1 MTTFTTVPIHH
12 QACKPGDVPTGVV
25 NVVIPNSAVGSSDAT
40 RAFDRRPVL
49 GGLRSFLVHSP
60 RATSSSVLPTFAVSW
75 RCEEKRSRKDHPRED
90 QSHEPALGATCGR
103 ERGRS
108 RAGCLRQRQRPGE
121 RNRRGW
127 RRKLRGGPVRRGRH
141 RRFEHGVPVDQR
153 GRRTLPGE
161 NPGVQVSVGQSGT
174 GGGFEKFCA
183 GETDIS
189 DASRPIEEDEIAAC
203 EQNGITQD
211 EFAIA
216 NDGLTVIVSTEN
228 DWATCLTVEQLNAIW
243 APDSTVNSWNQVDP
257 SFPDEP
263 LVLAGPGTDSGTFD
277 YFTDV
282 INGEEGASR
291 TDYQASEDDNVIV
304 QAVSG
309 SRAGV
314 PRLHLLRAEPD
325 TLKALEV
332 DSGSGCVAPSP
343 ETVQDGSYAPLGRQ
357 LFIYPSAEALERP
370 EVEAFV
376 SFYIENVD
384 EITEAAGFIGLNE
397 EQKTALQEQFDSLV
411 G

>member
-1 MTTFTTVPIHH
+1 VEISPVVRRRVPLALASATALVLV
-12 QACKPGDVPTGVV
+12 ACGSGNDPENTATAEGGDSTEAALSGQIVV
-25 NVVIPNSAVGSSDAT
+25 DGSST
-40 RAFDRRPVL
+40 VFPL
-49 GGLRSFLVHSP
+49 
-60 RATSSSVLPTFAVSW
+60 TSAAAELFQA
-75 RCEEKRSRKDHPRED
+75 
-90 QSHEPALGATCGR
+90 
-103 ERGRS
+103 
-108 RAGCLRQRQRPGE
+108 
-121 RNRRGW
+121 
-127 RRKLRGGPVRRGRH
+127 
-141 RRFEHGVPVDQR
+141 
-153 GRRTLPGE
+153 E

-189 DASRPIEEDEIAAC
+189 DASRPIEDDEVAVC
-203 EQNGITQD
+203 EQNGVTQD
-211 EFAIA
+211 EFSIA
-216 NDGLTVIVSTEN
+216 NDGLTVIASVEN

-243 APDSTVNSWNQVDP
+243 APDSTVSNWNQIDP
-257 SFPDEP
+257 SFADEP

-309 SRAGV
+309 SPGG
-314 PRLHLLRAEPD
+314 LGYLGYTYYEQNSD

-357 LFIYPSAEALERP
+357 LYIYPSVQALERP

-376 SFYIENVD
+376 GFYIENID
-384 EITEAAGFIGLNE
+384 EIVEAAGFIGLND
-397 EQKTALQEQFDSLV
+397 EQKATLQEQFDALAGS
-411 G
+411 

>member
-1 MTTFTTVPIHH
+1 MKISLTSRRWAPIAVASATALVLVACGSGNDPENTT
-12 QACKPGDVPTGVV
+12 AEGDGESTEAALSGE
-25 NVVIPNSAVGSSDAT
+25 VVIDGSST
-40 RAFDRRPVL
+40 VFPL
-49 GGLRSFLVHSP
+49 
-60 RATSSSVLPTFAVSW
+60 TSAAAELFQ
-75 RCEEKRSRKDHPRED
+75 E
-90 QSHEPALGATCGR
+90 Q
-103 ERGRS
+103 
-108 RAGCLRQRQRPGE
+108 
-121 RNRRGW
+121 
-127 RRKLRGGPVRRGRH
+127 
-141 RRFEHGVPVDQR
+141 
-153 GRRTLPGE
+153 
-161 NPGVQVSVGQSGT
+161 NPEVQVSVGQSGT

-189 DASRPIEEDEIAAC
+189 NASRQIEEDEVAAC
-203 EQNGITQD
+203 EQNGVTQD
-211 EFAIA
+211 EFSIA
-216 NDGLTVIVSTEN
+216 NDALTVIVNIDN

-243 APDSTVNSWNQVDP
+243 APDSTVANWNQVDP
-257 SFPDEP
+257 SFPDEA

-291 TDYQASEDDNVIV
+291 TDYQASEDDNVII

-309 SRAGV
+309 SPGGMGY
-314 PRLHLLRAEPD
+314 LGYTYYEQNSD

-376 SFYIENVD
+376 SFYVENVD
-384 EITEAAGFIGLNE
+384 EITEAAGFIGLND
-397 EQKTALQEQFDSLV
+397 EQKTALQEQFDALA

>member
-1 MTTFTTVPIHH
+1 VKIN
-12 QACKPGDVPTGVV
+12 PTGRRWAPLAAASMTALVLV
-25 NVVIPNSAVGSSDAT
+25 ACGSGNDPANTTAEGGSENSEAALSGEVVIDGSST
-40 RAFDRRPVL
+40 VFPL
-49 GGLRSFLVHSP
+49 
-60 RATSSSVLPTFAVSW
+60 TSAAQELFTA
-75 RCEEKRSRKDHPRED
+75 
-90 QSHEPALGATCGR
+90 
-103 ERGRS
+103 
-108 RAGCLRQRQRPGE
+108 
-121 RNRRGW
+121 
-127 RRKLRGGPVRRGRH
+127 
-141 RRFEHGVPVDQR
+141 
-153 GRRTLPGE
+153 E
-161 NPGVQVSVGQSGT
+161 NPDVQVSVGQSGT

-189 DASRPIEEDEIAAC
+189 NASRPIEEDEIAIC
-203 EQNGITQD
+203 EENGVTQD
-211 EFAIA
+211 EFSIA
-216 NDGLTVIVSTEN
+216 NDGLTVIASAEN

-243 APDSTVNSWNQVDP
+243 APDSTVNNWNQIDP

-277 YFTDV
+277 YFTDA

-309 SRAGV
+309 SPGAMGY
-314 PRLHLLRAEPD
+314 LGYTYYEQNAD

-332 DSGSGCVAPSP
+332 DNGSGCVAPTP

-357 LFIYPSAEALERP
+357 LYIYPSAEALERP

-384 EITEAAGFIGLNE
+384 EITEAAGFIGLND
-397 EQKTALQEQFDSLV
+397 EQKTTLQEQFDALV
-411 G
+411 GG

>member
-1 MTTFTTVPIHH
+1 MR
-12 QACKPGDVPTGVV
+12 PT
-25 NVVIPNSAVGSSDAT
+25 
-40 RAFDRRPVL
+40 
-49 GGLRSFLVHSP
+49 SP
-60 RATSSSVLPTFAVSW
+60 
-75 RCEEKRSRKDHPRED
+75 
-90 QSHEPALGATCGR
+90 
-103 ERGRS
+103 
-108 RAGCLRQRQRPGE
+108 
-121 RNRRGW
+121 
-127 RRKLRGGPVRRGRH
+127 
-141 RRFEHGVPVDQR
+141 
-153 GRRTLPGE
+153 
-161 NPGVQVSVGQSGT
+161 
-174 GGGFEKFCA
+174 
-183 GETDIS
+183 

-203 EQNGITQD
+203 EQNGVTQD

-243 APDSTVNSWNQVDP
+243 APDSTVSSWNQVDP

-263 LVLAGPGTDSGTFD
+263 LALAGPGTDSGTFD

-291 TDYQASEDDNVIV
+291 TDYQASEDDNVII

-309 SRAGV
+309 AKGGLGYLGYTYYEQNS
-314 PRLHLLRAEPD
+314 D

-397 EQKTALQEQFDSLV
+397 EQKTALQEQFDALA

>member
-1 MTTFTTVPIHH
+1 M
-12 QACKPGDVPTGVV
+12 
-25 NVVIPNSAVGSSDAT
+25 
-40 RAFDRRPVL
+40 
-49 GGLRSFLVHSP
+49 
-60 RATSSSVLPTFAVSW
+60 
-75 RCEEKRSRKDHPRED
+75 
-90 QSHEPALGATCGR
+90 
-103 ERGRS
+103 
-108 RAGCLRQRQRPGE
+108 
-121 RNRRGW
+121 
-127 RRKLRGGPVRRGRH
+127 
-141 RRFEHGVPVDQR
+141 
-153 GRRTLPGE
+153 
-161 NPGVQVSVGQSGT
+161 QVSVGQSGT

-189 DASRPIEEDEIAAC
+189 DASRQIEEDEVAAC
-203 EQNGITQD
+203 EQNGVTQD
-211 EFAIA
+211 EFSIA

-243 APDSTVNSWNQVDP
+243 APDSTVANWNQVDP

-263 LVLAGPGTDSGTFD
+263 LALAGPGTDSGTFD

-309 SRAGV
+309 SSGGMGY
-314 PRLHLLRAEPD
+314 LGYTYYEQNSD

-332 DSGSGCVAPSP
+332 DSGSGCIAPSP

-376 SFYIENVD
+376 SFYVENVD
-384 EITEAAGFIGLNE
+384 EIVEAAGFIGLNE
-397 EQKTALQEQFDSLV
+397 EQKTALQEQFDALA

>member
-1 MTTFTTVPIHH
+1 MKISSVGRRGASIAVASAAALMLV
-12 QACKPGDVPTGVV
+12 ACGSGNDPENVSAEGDGETAAELSGE
-25 NVVIPNSAVGSSDAT
+25 VVIDGSST
-40 RAFDRRPVL
+40 VFPL
-49 GGLRSFLVHSP
+49 
-60 RATSSSVLPTFAVSW
+60 TSAAAELFQ
-75 RCEEKRSRKDHPRED
+75 E
-90 QSHEPALGATCGR
+90 
-103 ERGRS
+103 
-108 RAGCLRQRQRPGE
+108 
-121 RNRRGW
+121 
-127 RRKLRGGPVRRGRH
+127 
-141 RRFEHGVPVDQR
+141 
-153 GRRTLPGE
+153 E
-161 NPGVQVSVGQSGT
+161 NPEVQVSVGQSGT

-189 DASRPIEEDEIAAC
+189 DASRPIEDDEIAIC
-203 EQNGITQD
+203 EENGVTQD
-211 EFAIA
+211 EFSIA
-216 NDGLTVIVSTEN
+216 NDGLTVITSVEN
-228 DWATCLTVEQLNAIW
+228 DWATCLTVEQLNAVW
-243 APDSTVNSWNQVDP
+243 APDSTVANWNQIDP

-309 SRAGV
+309 SPGG
-314 PRLHLLRAEPD
+314 LGYLGYTYYEQNSD

-332 DSGSGCVAPSP
+332 DNGSGCVAPSP

-357 LFIYPSAEALERP
+357 LFIYPSAEALQRP

-376 SFYIENVD
+376 RFYIENVD
-384 EITEAAGFIGLNE
+384 EITEAAGFIGLND
-397 EQKTALQEQFDSLV
+397 EQKATLQEQFDALV

>member
-1 MTTFTTVPIHH
+1 MKISLTSRRWAPIAVASATALVLVACGSGNDPENTT
-12 QACKPGDVPTGVV
+12 AEGDGESAEAALSGE
-25 NVVIPNSAVGSSDAT
+25 VVIDGSST
-40 RAFDRRPVL
+40 VFPL
-49 GGLRSFLVHSP
+49 
-60 RATSSSVLPTFAVSW
+60 TSAAAELFQ
-75 RCEEKRSRKDHPRED
+75 E
-90 QSHEPALGATCGR
+90 Q
-103 ERGRS
+103 
-108 RAGCLRQRQRPGE
+108 
-121 RNRRGW
+121 
-127 RRKLRGGPVRRGRH
+127 
-141 RRFEHGVPVDQR
+141 
-153 GRRTLPGE
+153 
-161 NPGVQVSVGQSGT
+161 NPEVQVSVGQSGT

-189 DASRPIEEDEIAAC
+189 NASRQIEEDEVAAC
-203 EQNGITQD
+203 EQNGVTQD
-211 EFAIA
+211 EFSIA
-216 NDGLTVIVSTEN
+216 NDALTVIVNIDN

-243 APDSTVNSWNQVDP
+243 APDSTVANWNQVDP
-257 SFPDEP
+257 SFPDEA

-291 TDYQASEDDNVIV
+291 TDYQASEDDNVII

-309 SRAGV
+309 SPGGMGY
-314 PRLHLLRAEPD
+314 LGYTYYEQNSD

-332 DSGSGCVAPSP
+332 DSGSGCVAPSS

-376 SFYIENVD
+376 SFYVENVD
-384 EITEAAGFIGLNE
+384 EITEAAGFIGLNN
-397 EQKTALQEQFDSLV
+397 EQKTALQEQFDALA

>member
-1 MTTFTTVPIHH
+1 VKISPTSRRWAPFAVASAAALVLV
-12 QACKPGDVPTGVV
+12 ACGSGNDPENATAEGGDESSEAALSGE
-25 NVVIPNSAVGSSDAT
+25 VVIDGSST
-40 RAFDRRPVL
+40 VFPL
-49 GGLRSFLVHSP
+49 
-60 RATSSSVLPTFAVSW
+60 TSAAAELFQA
-75 RCEEKRSRKDHPRED
+75 
-90 QSHEPALGATCGR
+90 
-103 ERGRS
+103 
-108 RAGCLRQRQRPGE
+108 
-121 RNRRGW
+121 
-127 RRKLRGGPVRRGRH
+127 
-141 RRFEHGVPVDQR
+141 
-153 GRRTLPGE
+153 E
-161 NPGVQVSVGQSGT
+161 NPEVQVSVGQSGT

-189 DASRPIEEDEIAAC
+189 DASRAIEEDEIAAC

-228 DWATCLTVEQLNAIW
+228 DWATCLTVEQLSAIW
-243 APDSTVNSWNQVDP
+243 APDSTVSSWNQVDP

-263 LVLAGPGTDSGTFD
+263 LALAGPGTDSGTFD

-309 SRAGV
+309 SKGG
-314 PRLHLLRAEPD
+314 LGYLGYTYYEQNSD

-357 LFIYPSAEALERP
+357 LFIYPSAEALQRP

-397 EQKTALQEQFDSLV
+397 EQKAALQEQFDSLV